1 MYTLACMTYVHNKFN
16 FEEHMKWLKENDL
29 IYVMD
34 GFKEFYG
41 MSSIHGAIDVIEFQ
55 VQKLKA

>member
-1 MYTLACMTYVHNKFN
+1 
-16 FEEHMKWLKENDL
+16 MKWLEDNDL

-41 MSSIHGAIDVIEFQ
+41 MLSIHGAID
-55 VQKLKA
+55 AM